1 MRAYINRACIWLD
14 SLSTIMMSTDN
25 HNSSPLFTYDT
36 CRHFDEAMEDIE
48 NSRDATSSYTGIY
61 LEDPTSG
68 WFSAIS
74 LISLRN
80 NPPCDVPVPMDTS
93 DMTLL
98 LDLNNIELL
107 DADDQRVHSL
117 PLPPP
122 SIGHPFPM
130 IVVDDASDPDLSM
143 QLDHLQAPICRE
155 KASPRVREWY

>member
-1 MRAYINRACIWLD
+1 
-14 SLSTIMMSTDN
+14 MMSADN

-48 NSRDATSSYTGIY
+48 NSRDA
-61 LEDPTSG
+61 
-68 WFSAIS
+68 IS

-93 DMTLL
+93 DMTLF

-107 DADDQRVHSL
+107 DADDQHVHSL